1 MNKKYCVLRREEME
15 NKSYVNY
22 DALYFIHAE
31 NRTDK
36 NAWRRTIRSYA
47 QRIDE
52 HYIVVSEDEFLTSTG
67 MGIVTKFS
75 ILKVEH
81 DKKTAEDYCLDQ
93 CRKLTKIIAD
103 PLGCEVEDFTL
114 EKVVQN

>member
-1 MNKKYCVLRREEME
+1 ME
-15 NKSYVNY
+15 
-22 DALYFIHAE
+22 
-31 NRTDK
+31 
-36 NAWRRTIRSYA
+36 
-47 QRIDE
+47 
-52 HYIVVSEDEFLTSTG
+52 
-67 MGIVTKFS
+67 IVTKFS